1 MKAYKLSRAICF
13 WIFALSLLKVIAE
26 DDGRFWGAM
35 MIAAAI
41 GFALFDYQMFWT
53 MKNGGEE

>member
-1 MKAYKLSRAICF
+1 
-13 WIFALSLLKVIAE
+13 VIAE
-26 DDGRFWGAM
+26 DDGRFWGAL